1 MTAKQR
7 SSSPTEEVAAA
18 MRRWGPSVWRL
29 AFVRT
34 GSREDADDVYQ
45 DVFLG
50 MLTHRFPRESD
61 EALKAWLLRCAI
73 NRCNDLGR
81 ASSKRAH
88 ADGDDAA
95 LDRLPSPSTDTLPES
110 CLVAREE
117 QRALWGAVSRLEPT
131 FRDVVHLHYA
141 EGLTCRQIA
150 DIVSCSV
157 AAVHIRLH
165 RARRHLRKAL
175 EGRSRR

>member
-1 MTAKQR
+1 
-7 SSSPTEEVAAA
+7 
-18 MRRWGPSVWRL
+18 MRRWGSSVWRL

-34 GSREDADDVYQ
+34 ESREDADDVYQ
-45 DVFLG
+45 EVFLG

-61 EALKAWLLRCAI
+61 EALKAWLLRCTI

-81 ASSKRAH
+81 ASSKRPH
-88 ADGDDAA
+88 ADWDDVA
-95 LDRLPSPSTDTLPES
+95 LDRLPSPSADTLPES

-117 QRALWGAVSRLEPT
+117 QRALWEAVSRLEPT

-157 AAVHIRLH
+157 AAVHVRLH
-165 RARRHLRKAL
+165 RARRHLRNAL